1 MRRLTQLA
9 EVSAN
14 LDLEARIR
22 DGAQNMLKMLDAR
35 GDENEALRSQIQRE
49 LSVAEAQLQA
59 LQARKDEL
67 QQRATK
73 SMWKS

>member
-67 QQRATK
+67 QQRTTK
-73 SMWKS
+73 GT

>member
-35 GDENEALRSQIQRE
+35 GDENEALRGQIQRE

-67 QQRATK
+67 QQRTTK
-73 SMWKS
+73 GT

>member
-35 GDENEALRSQIQRE
+35 GDENEALRGQIQRE

-67 QQRATK
+67 QQRTTK
-73 SMWKS
+73 CT

>member
-67 QQRATK
+67 QQRTTK
-73 SMWKS
+73 CT